1 MKSSQSHLPSLLSAL
16 LFIVG
21 AMVFFSVALITGITA
36 LATLLAGKEV
46 HAQQTILCAVSGF
59 EALILLVATFIS
71 IQRYRQQPFTEQDFS
86 FHIGPWQIVFY
97 LLVMALVV
105 FLGYQFGEKSSFN
118 WIILPILTIPAVAL
132 PIIVLLG
139 LGIRGIPL
147 GARWQSW
154 GAFGIAMTLSPF
166 LLIIFEV
173 FAMIVIVILAVA
185 FILSQPRLVNDIEHL
200 SRQIQILG
208 PQSEALQDLLLPYL
222 TKPGVMI
229 ISLVYVAA
237 LVPMIEELIK
247 PLGVWFFAR
256 RLTSPAQGFAFGA
269 LSGAAYA
276 LIETLG
282 VSGQTEGWATLL
294 LSRIGTGILHI
305 TTTALMGAAI
315 VYAVRERHYLRLL
328 ITYFLAISMHGL
340 WNALAVIYTFAT
352 LGKVLNQKTAFNQFQ
367 TPLVVGMSVLALI
380 YLVILVFANNRI
392 RATLPKPVLEEP
404 TP

>member
-1 MKSSQSHLPSLLSAL
+1 MKSHLPSLLSTL

-21 AMVFFSVALITGITA
+21 AVVFFSVALITGITT
-36 LATLLAGKEV
+36 LATLLAGKEA

-59 EALILLVATFIS
+59 EALVLLIAAFIS
-71 IQRYRQQPFTEQDFS
+71 IQRYRQQPFTQLDFS
-86 FHIGPWQIVFY
+86 FNIAPWQIMLS
-97 LLVMALVV
+97 LLVLAIVV

-118 WIILPILTIPAVAL
+118 WLFLPVLTIPAVAL
-132 PIIVLLG
+132 PIFVLLG

-154 GAFGIAMTLSPF
+154 GAFGIAMTLAPF
-166 LLIIFEV
+166 LLIILEV
-173 FAMIVIVILAVA
+173 LALFVIVIFAVA
-185 FILSQPRLVNDIEHL
+185 FILSQPRLVSDIEHL

-208 PQSEALQDLLLPYL
+208 PQSEALQNLLLPYL

-229 ISLVYVAA
+229 ISLVYIAA

-247 PLGVWFFAR
+247 PLGVWLFAKQ
-256 RLTSPAQGFAFGA
+256 LTSAAQGFAFGA

-305 TTTALMGAAI
+305 TTSALMGAAI
-315 VYAVRERHYLRLL
+315 VYAVRERYYLRLL
-328 ITYFLAISMHGL
+328 LTYLLAISMHGL
-340 WNALAVIYTFAT
+340 WNALAVLYTFAA
-352 LGKVLNQKTAFNQFQ
+352 LGKFLNQQTAFNPFQ

-380 YLVILVFANNRI
+380 YFGILIFSNNRM
-392 RATLPKPVLEEP
+392 RAALPEPVPEEP
-404 TP
+404 AP